1 MKNTLGIRY
10 GRRPFRPMIFRGIKK
25 TIRGK
30 NRNTML
36 LKAILLLLSERSLKR
51 CKSCSKAGKEN
62 FMIHR
67 TRDLHS
73 TGRFDVDAAEQIVG
87 EREYMELPIRYA
99 ELTPITKTCVQA
111 GSFRND
117 SSKTPFFVC
126 TSSSSAMGKAFS
138 RSSSQI
144 SAPPELKAFSG
155 ARASWS

>member
-73 TGRFDVDAAEQIVG
+73 TGRSDVDAAEQIAG

-126 TSSSSAMGKAFS
+126 TSSSSATARACS
-138 RSSSQI
+138 RSLSRI
-144 SAPPELKAFSG
+144 FAPPETEAFSG